1 MQSTSN
7 LNKPASNTR
16 IIDLTPDKK
25 IKVKFDYDNDIY
37 KTIKGVHGGYFVAEN
52 SRNKYW
58 LFGSQC
64 VEKLIDVLIP
74 FGFEITDALDQY
86 LETIREEKR
95 LAKEKIENRVDWCFE
110 HLESESEEWNFTPYL
125 HQWETINFI
134 LNQPNL
140 SAIISDDPGLGKTLS
155 ALISAKAIR
164 DFYRFEYGEFLSII
178 VVCPVSL
185 KLNWLIEAEKVKL
198 KLEIFSHAKT
208 PKAPINKKYI
218 LIADEAHVYKNP
230 ASARSK
236 KFLELAADHNCVSVL
251 AMTATPMLNGRHAEL
266 YPLLKAIKHP
276 VADSKKYYD
285 IRYCDAKPTAF
296 TAWDVTGSINSEEL
310 SERISD
316 KLIKHRKEECIDLP
330 EKTIIDIFCEPN
342 KVAEDEYNENIEQ
355 LKQSYLE
362 RASKGEVSLQAEAL
376 VTLGHLRRSASIYK
390 SYQTINTVQ
399 SMIDAGLPV
408 VVFAEFRESADRIAA
423 HFNVKSLNGDTKLE
437 DRQQMVDDFQS
448 GKNLVFVGS
457 IAAGGVGITLTR
469 ANYLVMNDFP
479 WNPGLYTQATDRI
492 HRIGQNKNCTIYNI
506 FGKDIDYV
514 MATINNQKS
523 TNIDRVINEKIGV
536 IPDKLDS
543 KFYQRLVEKLL
554 DI

>member
-1 MQSTSN
+1 MQSTSH
-7 LNKPASNTR
+7 LDKPASNTR
-16 IIDLTPDKK
+16 IIDITADKK
-25 IKVKFDYDNDIY
+25 IKVKFDYDTDVY
-37 KTIKGVHGGYFVAEN
+37 KAVKGVHGGYFVAEN
-52 SRNKYW
+52 SHNKYW

-74 FGFEITDALDQY
+74 FGFVITDALDQY

-95 LAKEKIENRVDWCFE
+95 LVKEKIENRVDWCFE

-164 DFYRFEYGEFLSII
+164 DFYRFEYGELLSII

-198 KLEIFSHAKT
+198 RLEIFSHAKT

-236 KFLELAADHNCVSVL
+236 KFLELAADHNCVSVM
-251 AMTATPMLNGRHAEL
+251 AMTATPMLNGRHSEL
-266 YPLLKAIKHP
+266 YPLLKAVKHP

-296 TAWDVTGSINSEEL
+296 TPWDVTGSINSEEL

-330 EKTIIDIFCEPN
+330 EKTIVDIFCEPN
-342 KVAEDEYNENIEQ
+342 KAAEDEYDETVKQ
-355 LKQSYLE
+355 LKKSYLE

-399 SMIDAGLPV
+399 SMVDAGLPV
-408 VVFAEFRESADRIAA
+408 VVFTEFRESADRIAA

-448 GKNLVFVGS
+448 GKNLVFIGS

-492 HRIGQNKNCTIYNI
+492 HRIGQNENCTIYNV
-506 FGKDIDYV
+506 FGKDVDFV

-523 TNIDRVINEKIGV
+523 TNINRVINEKIGI